1 MPKLSKIVAGVD
13 FSHRSHQ
20 AVSWAVQY
28 LAPEAEFVLV
38 HAMEMPVPP
47 SFLGESTG
55 QHVIADELQKSIRED
70 MDALA
75 GRLEGAR
82 HQVEFPIGRASTAL
96 SEVAEREH
104 ADVILVGPH
113 GERGGIEG
121 LLGST
126 AERVLAESTIPVLLA
141 AGQFT
146 WAPQRIL
153 VAIDDTSMRHGVLEW
168 AKFFGDRFGASV
180 RAFHCLDSRLFG
192 RMRIVSSAG
201 RVDEMVRE
209 AQTEGVEWVRAQLRN
224 AGLPDGEENA
234 VVSVGAP
241 AHAISD
247 LACNGCDLL
256 IIGSRREGTAK
267 RIFLGSVAK
276 KVIRSTCVPVLMVPV
291 KD

>member
-20 AVSWAVQY
+20 AVSWAAQY

-47 SFLGESTG
+47 SFLGESAG
-55 QHVIADELQKSIRED
+55 QHMIADELQKSIRED
-70 MDALA
+70 MDALVA
-75 GRLEGAR
+75 RLNGAR
-82 HQVEFPIGRASTAL
+82 HQVEFPLGPASTAL
-96 SEVAEREH
+96 SEVAEREN
-104 ADVILVGPH
+104 ADLILVGPH

-126 AERVLAESTIPVLLA
+126 AERVLAQSTIPVLLA
-141 AGQFT
+141 AGDFT
-146 WAPQRIL
+146 WAPQKIL

-168 AKFFGDRFGASV
+168 AKFLGDRYGATV
-180 RAFHCLDSRLFG
+180 RAFHCLDARLFG
-192 RMRIVSSAG
+192 RMRLVSSAG
-201 RVDEMVRE
+201 RIEEMTRE
-209 AQTEGVEWVRAQLRN
+209 AKADGVDWVRAQLRN
-224 AGLPDGEENA
+224 AGLPADENSA
-234 VVSVGAP
+234 IVSVGAP

-247 LACNGCDLL
+247 LACDGCDLV
-256 IIGSRREGTAK
+256 IIGSRREGAAQ

-291 KD
+291 RD